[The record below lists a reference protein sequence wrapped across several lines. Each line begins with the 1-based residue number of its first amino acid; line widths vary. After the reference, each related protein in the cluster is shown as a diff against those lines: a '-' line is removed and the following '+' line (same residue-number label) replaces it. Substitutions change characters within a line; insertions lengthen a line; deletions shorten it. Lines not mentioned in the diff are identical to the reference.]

1 MIVEAGHYAL
11 ALALGLSVL
20 QCVIP
25 FWGARANDPVL
36 MGSAAPAAIGVA
48 ALVALSFAALLVAY
62 VGSDFSVLNVV
73 ENSHSAKPMIYKIS
87 GVWGNHEGSML
98 LWVLILTL
106 FGAMVATSSNLPARL
121 KANALSV
128 QAAITV
134 AFLVFILFSS
144 NPFVRVVPAPLE
156 GHDLNPV
163 LQDIGLAIHP
173 PLLYFGYVGYS
184 MTFALAMA
192 ALIEGRVDAVWA
204 RAARPWA
211 LLAWSFLTLGIAMG
225 SYWAYYELGWGGFW
239 FWDPVENASL
249 MPWLA
254 GTALLHSI
262 VVMEKREALK
272 VWTILLS
279 ILTFSLSLLGT
290 FLVRSGVLT
299 SVHAFAVDPARGV
312 FILAILSIFI
322 GGSLAVFAWRAPVL
336 RAGGIFAPISREGAL
351 ILNNLLLASACAT
364 VFLGTLYPLALEAV
378 TGEKISVGAPYY
390 TLTFLPLVLPL
401 FVILPFG
408 QALAWKRGDLYG
420 AVQRLA
426 VGLGISLLLA
436 LGLIALTT
444 GGPVMAPLAIGLGAF
459 LLLSG
464 AGEIWTRSHAPG
476 RTFSVTLRRAAGL
489 PRSAWG
495 SALAHAGLGVS
506 IIGIAA
512 QAWSTET
519 IVTARPGTLM
529 NVGRYSARF
538 DSMTPRIGPN
548 YTEQVATLTLW
559 RDGRPAGTLESAK
572 RFYPAR
578 GTPTTE
584 AGIRTHV
591 FDQIYV
597 SVGEIGADGSVGLRL
612 YDKPLVLLIWL
623 GSVVMAAGGGLSLT
637 DRRLRVGVPVRA
649 KAHDPVPSGAAGE
662 PA

>member
-1 MIVEAGHYAL
+1 MLVEAGHYAL
-11 ALALGLSVL
+11 ALALGLSTL
-20 QCVIP
+20 QCAIP
-25 FWGARANDPVL
+25 FWGGRTNDPVL
-36 MGSAAPAAIGVA
+36 MGCASPAAIAVA
-48 ALVALSFAALLVAY
+48 ALLAFSFATLLAAY

-73 ENSHSAKPMIYKIS
+73 ENSHSAKPLVYKIT
-87 GVWGNHEGSML
+87 GLWGNHEGSML
-98 LWVLILTL
+98 LWVLILAL
-106 FGAMVATSSNLPARL
+106 FGAMVAGSPNLPPRL
-121 KANALSV
+121 KTNALSV

-144 NPFVRVVPAPLE
+144 NPFTRLLPAASE
-156 GHDLNPV
+156 GQDLNPV

-173 PLLYFGYVGYS
+173 PLLYLGYVGFS

-192 ALIEGRVDAVWA
+192 ALIEGRVDAIWA
-204 RAARPWA
+204 RAARPWI

-254 GTALLHSI
+254 GTALLHSV

-272 VWTILLS
+272 VWTILLA

-312 FILAILSIFI
+312 FILAILTIFI

-378 TGEKISVGAPYY
+378 TGEKISVGAPYFN
-390 TLTFLPLVLPL
+390 LTFLPILLPL
-401 FVILPFG
+401 LLVLPFG
-408 QALAWKRGDLYG
+408 QALAWKRGDLRG
-420 AVQRLA
+420 AAQRLMA
-426 VGLGISLLLA
+426 LFGVSILLA
-436 LGLIALTT
+436 LGLMAAST
-444 GGPVMAPLAIGLGAF
+444 GGPVMAPLAVGLGAF
-459 LLLSG
+459 LILSG
-464 AGEIWTRSHAPG
+464 GAEIWARSHTRG
-476 RTFSVTLRRAAGL
+476 RSASATFRRAAGL

-495 SALAHAGLGVS
+495 SALAHTGLGLTVL
-506 IIGIAA
+506 GIAA

-519 IVTARPGTLM
+519 IVTARPGM
-529 NVGRYSARF
+529 QVQVGRFLARL
-538 DSMTPRIGPN
+538 DGMHPRTGPN
-548 YTEQVATLTLW
+548 YTEQVATLSLF
-559 RDGRPAGTLESAK
+559 RDGHAVGPLEATK

-584 AGIRTHV
+584 AGIVTRG

-597 SVGEIGADGSVGLRL
+597 SVGEIGSDGAVGLRL
-612 YDKPLVLLIWL
+612 YDKPLVLLIWIGAL
-623 GSVVMAAGGGLSLT
+623 FMASGGGLSLT
-637 DRRLRVGVPVRA
+637 DRRLRVGVPARA
-649 KAHDPVPSGAAGE
+649 RAAPALGSALGE
-662 PA
+662 SA